1 MAESDKN
8 EIFMSPAP
16 HVVSPVKTQ
25 TIMLDVI
32 IALLPLA
39 IYGVYLFSYP
49 ALIRI
54 IVAVAACTGFETLFR
69 AMCGLD
75 LRYKDFSAVL
85 TGLLLAL
92 VIPPALPLWMLIL
105 GCFFAT
111 VVAKEFF
118 GGLGANVF
126 NPALVGRAF
135 MFVSFSGAMTKWVQ
149 PDSSIFATAAD
160 ALSSAT
166 PLKLVNAKEGVAM
179 AASEIAQ
186 KLNLESVSDLYTQLF
201 LGNHAG
207 CIGETNILLILLGF
221 GYLLIKRVIDWKT
234 TTAMIVTAVA
244 ITAAAGINPILTLTS
259 GGLVFG
265 AVFMAT
271 DYVTSP
277 VTSKG
282 KIIFGIGCGLITA
295 LIRLFSGMP
304 EGVMYSILIM
314 NAAVPFLNKLIP
326 QKYGFVKPLKQKK
339 TSASKNLEEVSSQNR
354 KEAAK

>member
-16 HVVSPVKTQ
+16 HVVTPVKTQ
-25 TIMLDVI
+25 TLMLDVI
-32 IALLPLA
+32 IALLPLTA
-39 IYGVYLFSYP
+39 YGIYLFSIP
-49 ALIRI
+49 ALVRI
-54 IVAVAACTGFETLFR
+54 IVSVLCCVGFESFFR
-69 AMCGLD
+69 LICNLD
-75 LRYKDFSAVL
+75 IRVKDLSAVI

-92 VIPPALPLWMLIL
+92 VCPPNLPIWMLIL
-105 GCFFAT
+105 GCLFAI

-135 MFVSFSGAMTKWVQ
+135 MFVSFSGAMTSWIQ
-149 PDSSIFATAAD
+149 PGNSFFD
-160 ALSSAT
+160 AMSTAT
-166 PLKLVNAKEGVAM
+166 PLKLINAKEGIALS
-179 AASEIAQ
+179 ASEIA
-186 KLNLESVSDLYTQLF
+186 KTLNLGSSTDLYTQLI

-207 CIGETNILLILLGF
+207 CIGETSILLILLGF
-221 GYLLIKRVIDWKT
+221 AYLLFKKVIDWRT
-234 TTAMIVTAVA
+234 PVTMMITAVA
-244 ITAAAGINPILTLTS
+244 ITAIGGINPILTLTS
-259 GGLVFG
+259 GGLAFG

-277 VTSKG
+277 VTPKG
-282 KIIFGIGCGLITA
+282 KLLFGAGCGLITG

-314 NAAVPFLNKLIP
+314 NAGVPFLNKIIP
-326 QKYGFVKPLKQKK
+326 VKYGYVKPPKK
-339 TSASKNLEEVSSQNR
+339 N

>member
-16 HVVSPVKTQ
+16 HVVTPVKTQ
-25 TIMLDVI
+25 NLMLDVI
-32 IALLPLA
+32 IALLPLTA
-39 IYGVYLFSYP
+39 YGIYLFSIP

-54 IVAVAACTGFETLFR
+54 VVSVLCCVGFESLFR
-69 AMCGLD
+69 KICRLD
-75 LRYKDFSAVL
+75 IRVKDLSAVI

-92 VIPPALPLWMLIL
+92 VIPPNLPIWMLIL
-105 GCFFAT
+105 GCFFAI
-111 VVAKEFF
+111 VVAKESF

-135 MFVSFSGAMTKWVQ
+135 MFASFSGAMTSWIQ
-149 PDSSIFATAAD
+149 PGNSFFD
-160 ALSSAT
+160 AMSTAT
-166 PLKLVNAKEGVAM
+166 PLKLINAKEGIALS
-179 AASEIAQ
+179 ASEIA
-186 KLNLESVSDLYTQLF
+186 KTLNLGSSTDLYTQLI

-207 CIGETNILLILLGF
+207 CIGETSILLILLGF
-221 GYLLIKRVIDWKT
+221 AYLLFKKVIDWRT
-234 TTAMIVTAVA
+234 PVTMMVTAVA
-244 ITAAAGINPILTLTS
+244 ITAIGGINPILTLTS
-259 GGLVFG
+259 GGLAFG

-277 VTSKG
+277 VTPKG
-282 KIIFGIGCGLITA
+282 KLLFGAGCGLITG

-314 NAAVPFLNKLIP
+314 NAVVPFLNKIIP
-326 QKYGFVKPLKQKK
+326 VKYGYVKPPKK
-339 TSASKNLEEVSSQNR
+339 N

>member
-16 HVVSPVKTQ
+16 HVVTPVKTQ
-25 TIMLDVI
+25 NLMLDVI
-32 IALLPLA
+32 IALLPLTV
-39 IYGVYLFSYP
+39 YGIYLFSIP

-54 IVAVAACTGFETLFR
+54 VVSVLCCVGFESLFR
-69 AMCGLD
+69 KICKLD
-75 LRYKDFSAVL
+75 IRVKDLSAVI

-92 VIPPALPLWMLIL
+92 VCPPNLPIWMLIL
-105 GCFFAT
+105 GCFFAI
-111 VVAKEFF
+111 VVGKEFF

-135 MFVSFSGAMTKWVQ
+135 MFVSFSGAMTSWIQ
-149 PDSSIFATAAD
+149 PGNSFFD
-160 ALSSAT
+160 AMSTAT
-166 PLKLVNAKEGVAM
+166 PLKLINAKEGIAM
-179 AASEIAQ
+179 SASEIA
-186 KLNLESVSDLYTQLF
+186 KTLNLSSSTDLYTQLI

-207 CIGETNILLILLGF
+207 CIGETSILLILLGF
-221 GYLLIKRVIDWKT
+221 AYLLFKKVIDWRT
-234 TTAMIVTAVA
+234 PVTMMVTAVA
-244 ITAAAGINPILTLTS
+244 ITAIGGINPILTLTS
-259 GGLVFG
+259 GGLAFG

-277 VTSKG
+277 VTPKG
-282 KIIFGIGCGLITA
+282 KLLFGAGCGLITG

-314 NAAVPFLNKLIP
+314 NAVVPFLNKLIP
-326 QKYGFVKPLKQKK
+326 VKYGYVKPPKK
-339 TSASKNLEEVSSQNR
+339 N

>member
-16 HVVSPVKTQ
+16 HVVTPVKTQ
-25 TIMLDVI
+25 NLMLDVI
-32 IALLPLA
+32 IALLPLTV
-39 IYGVYLFSYP
+39 YGIYLFSIP
-49 ALIRI
+49 ALVRI
-54 IVAVAACTGFETLFR
+54 VVSVLCCVGFESLFR
-69 AMCGLD
+69 KICKLD
-75 LRYKDFSAVL
+75 IRVKDLSAVI

-92 VIPPALPLWMLIL
+92 VIPPNLPIWMLIL
-105 GCFFAT
+105 GCFFAI

-135 MFVSFSGAMTKWVQ
+135 MFVSFSGAMTSWIQ
-149 PDSSIFATAAD
+149 PGNSIFD
-160 ALSSAT
+160 AMSTAT
-166 PLKLVNAKEGVAM
+166 PLKLINAKEGIAM
-179 AASEIAQ
+179 SASEIA
-186 KLNLESVSDLYTQLF
+186 KTLNLGSSTDLYTQLI

-207 CIGETNILLILLGF
+207 CIGETSILLILLGF
-221 GYLLIKRVIDWKT
+221 AYLLFKKVIDWRT
-234 TTAMIVTAVA
+234 PVTMMATAVA
-244 ITAAAGINPILTLTS
+244 ITAIGGINPILTLTS
-259 GGLVFG
+259 GGLAFG

-277 VTSKG
+277 VTPKG
-282 KIIFGIGCGLITA
+282 KLLFGAGCGLITG

-314 NAAVPFLNKLIP
+314 NAVVPFLNKIIP
-326 QKYGFVKPLKQKK
+326 VKYGYVKPPKK
-339 TSASKNLEEVSSQNR
+339 N

>member
-16 HVVSPVKTQ
+16 HVVTPVKTQ
-25 TIMLDVI
+25 TLMLDVI
-32 IALLPLA
+32 IALLPLTA
-39 IYGVYLFSYP
+39 YGIYLFSIP

-54 IVAVAACTGFETLFR
+54 VVSVLCCVGFESLFR
-69 AMCGLD
+69 LICNLD
-75 LRYKDFSAVL
+75 IRVKDLSAVI

-92 VIPPALPLWMLIL
+92 VIPPNLPIWMLIL
-105 GCFFAT
+105 GCLFAI
-111 VVAKEFF
+111 VVGKEFF

-135 MFVSFSGAMTKWVQ
+135 MFASFSGAMTSWIQ
-149 PDSSIFATAAD
+149 PGNSFFD
-160 ALSSAT
+160 AMSTAT
-166 PLKLVNAKEGVAM
+166 PLKLINAKEGIAM
-179 AASEIAQ
+179 TASEMA
-186 KLNLESVSDLYTQLF
+186 KSLNLGSSTDLYTQLI

-207 CIGETNILLILLGF
+207 CIGETSILLILLGF
-221 GYLLIKRVIDWKT
+221 AYLLFKKVIDWRT
-234 TTAMIVTAVA
+234 PVTMMVTAVA
-244 ITAAAGINPILTLTS
+244 ITAIGGINPILTLTS
-259 GGLVFG
+259 GGLAFG

-277 VTSKG
+277 VTPKG
-282 KIIFGIGCGLITA
+282 KLLFGAGCGLITG

-314 NAAVPFLNKLIP
+314 NAVVPFLNKIIP
-326 QKYGFVKPLKQKK
+326 VKYGYVKPPKK
-339 TSASKNLEEVSSQNR
+339 N

>member
-16 HVVSPVKTQ
+16 HVVTPVKTQ
-25 TIMLDVI
+25 TLMLDVI
-32 IALLPLA
+32 IALLPLTV
-39 IYGVYLFSYP
+39 YGIYLFSIP

-54 IVAVAACTGFETLFR
+54 VVSVLCCVGFESLFR
-69 AMCGLD
+69 KICRLD
-75 LRYKDFSAVL
+75 VRVKDLSAVI

-92 VIPPALPLWMLIL
+92 VCPPNLPIWMLIL
-105 GCFFAT
+105 GCFFAI
-111 VVAKEFF
+111 VVGKEFF

-135 MFVSFSGAMTKWVQ
+135 MFVSFSGAMTSWIQ
-149 PDSSIFATAAD
+149 PGNSIFD
-160 ALSSAT
+160 AVSTAT
-166 PLKLVNAKEGVAM
+166 PLKLINAKEGIAM
-179 AASEIAQ
+179 SASEIA
-186 KLNLESVSDLYTQLF
+186 KSLNLSSSTDLYTQLI

-207 CIGETNILLILLGF
+207 CIGETSILLILLGF
-221 GYLLIKRVIDWKT
+221 AYLLFKKVIDWRT
-234 TTAMIVTAVA
+234 PITMMATAVA
-244 ITAAAGINPILTLTS
+244 ITAIGGINPILTLTS
-259 GGLVFG
+259 GGLAFG

-277 VTSKG
+277 VTPKG
-282 KIIFGIGCGLITA
+282 KLIFGAGCGLITG

-314 NAAVPFLNKLIP
+314 NAVVPFLNKIIP
-326 QKYGFVKPLKQKK
+326 VKYGYVKPPKK
-339 TSASKNLEEVSSQNR
+339 N

>member
-16 HVVSPVKTQ
+16 HVVTPVKTQ
-25 TIMLDVI
+25 TLMLDVI
-32 IALLPLA
+32 IALLPLTA
-39 IYGVYLFSYP
+39 YGIYLFSIP

-54 IVAVAACTGFETLFR
+54 IVSILCCVGFESLFR
-69 AMCGLD
+69 KICRLD
-75 LRYKDFSAVL
+75 IRVKDLSAVI

-92 VIPPALPLWMLIL
+92 VIPPNLPIWMLIL
-105 GCFFAT
+105 GCLFAI
-111 VVAKEFF
+111 VVGKEFF

-135 MFVSFSGAMTKWVQ
+135 MFVSFSGAMTSWIQ
-149 PDSSIFATAAD
+149 PGNSFFD
-160 ALSSAT
+160 AMSTAT
-166 PLKLVNAKEGVAM
+166 PLKLINAKEGIALS
-179 AASEIAQ
+179 ASEIA
-186 KLNLESVSDLYTQLF
+186 KTLNLSSSTDLYTQLI

-207 CIGETNILLILLGF
+207 CIGETSILLIFLGF
-221 GYLLIKRVIDWKT
+221 AYLLFKKVIDWRT
-234 TTAMIVTAVA
+234 PVTMMLTAVV
-244 ITAAAGINPILTLTS
+244 ITSIAGINPILTLTS
-259 GGLVFG
+259 GGLAFG

-277 VTSKG
+277 VTPKG
-282 KIIFGIGCGLITA
+282 KLLFGAGCGLITG

-314 NAAVPFLNKLIP
+314 NAVVPFLNKIIP
-326 QKYGFVKPLKQKK
+326 VKYGYVKPPKK
-339 TSASKNLEEVSSQNR
+339 N

>member
-16 HVVSPVKTQ
+16 HIVSPVKTQ

-39 IYGVYLFSYP
+39 IYGVYLFSFP

-54 IVAVAACTGFETLFR
+54 AVSVICCVGFEAAFR
-69 AMCGLD
+69 AVCGLD
-75 LRYKDFSAVL
+75 VRIKDFSAAV
-85 TGLLLAL
+85 TGLLLAM
-92 VIPPALPLWMLIL
+92 VIPPTLPIWMLIC
-105 GCFFAT
+105 GCFFAI

-135 MFVSFSGAMTKWVQ
+135 MFVSFSGAMTAWVQ
-149 PDSSIFATAAD
+149 PRGSVFSAVSKTVDGLA
-160 ALSSAT
+160 SAT
-166 PLKLVNAKEGVAM
+166 PLKFISAKEGVAM
-179 AASEIAQ
+179 TASEIA
-186 KLNLESVSDLYTQLF
+186 KVLKLESVSDLYTGLF

-207 CIGETNILLILLGF
+207 CIGETSILLILLGF
-221 GYLLIKRVIDWKT
+221 AYLLIKKIIDWKT
-234 TTAMIVTAVA
+234 TVAMIVTAVG
-244 ITAAAGINPILTLTS
+244 ITALAGLNPLLTLNA

-271 DYVTSP
+271 DYTTTP
-277 VTSKG
+277 VTLKG
-282 KIIFGIGCGLITA
+282 RIIFGIGCGAITA
-295 LIRLFSGMP
+295 LIRLFSRMP

-314 NAAVPFLNKLIP
+314 NAVVPFLNKLIP
-326 QKYGFVKPLKQKK
+326 VKYGYIKPVKP
-339 TSASKNLEEVSSQNR
+339 
-354 KEAAK
+354 AKGGAK